1 MMESKRSNTGNSSRS
16 RTNSNDNFIRSGS
29 YGSDNG
35 TTINNLQQELG
46 QRTNSNHFEQIYEN
60 VKTDNTLL

>member
-1 MMESKRSNTGNSSRS
+1 MMESKRSNTGNSSQS

-29 YGSDNG
+29 HGSDNG
-35 TTINNLQQELG
+35 TTINNFQQGLG